1 MTGASEQKPR
11 SADSGKGRLRAWL
24 YLGAAIVAALGTA
37 VLLTR
42 YMDARI
48 AAIRVPTE
56 KVVVAASDLSMATKL
71 QPEQLAVIDWP
82 TASRPGGTVKD
93 PKELEGKVVNA
104 AIAKGEPIML
114 SKIAAGDGKS
124 ALSTVLPAGM
134 RAVSVRVDDVIGVA
148 GFIHPGD
155 HVDVIV
161 TMVPQTHGDNPP
173 PVSKIILQDIKVLA
187 VGKELESRTKDPQKP
202 VPATVATLM
211 VNGEES
217 EKLALAASKG
227 QLLLALRSG
236 IDSEVVAT
244 SGIAPQTLLGMSR
257 PASEPEK
264 VERVV
269 DHARGRARKQ
279 AVVKAAV
286 PPPPAKP
293 ETKMVEIL
301 RGDMFEKR
309 DFQKDGNP

>member
-1 MTGASEQKPR
+1 MAGASEQKSR
-11 SADSGKGRLRAWL
+11 SADSGKGRLRALL
-24 YLGAAIVAALGTA
+24 YLAAAIFAALGTA

-42 YMDARI
+42 YMDSRI
-48 AAIRVPTE
+48 AAVRVPTE

-71 QPEQLAVIDWP
+71 QPEMLAVIDWP
-82 TASRPGGTVKD
+82 MASRPGGTVKD
-93 PKELEGKVVNA
+93 PKELEGRVVNA
-104 AIAKGEPIML
+104 SIVKGEPILL
-114 SKIAAGDGKS
+114 SKIATGDGKS

-161 TMVPQTHGDNPP
+161 TMIPQTQTGNAPP
-173 PVSKIILQDIKVLA
+173 MSKIILQDIKVLA

-211 VNGEES
+211 VDSEES

-227 QLLLALRSG
+227 QILLALRSG
-236 IDSEVVAT
+236 IDVEVVAT
-244 SGIAPQTLLGMSR
+244 SGIAPHALLMGQHAM
-257 PASEPEK
+257 PEPEK
-264 VERVV
+264 VDRV
-269 DHARGRARKQ
+269 DHARGRTRRMV
-279 AVVKAAV
+279 AVK
-286 PPPPAKP
+286 PPPPPEKR

-309 DFQKDGNP
+309 DFQKDSNP